1 MLCSLIV
8 SQSIIAILVAF
19 GFALP
24 HNASILWRK
33 CMASDSYRS
42 GNFGNVIANNSC
54 YRNIM
59 GVVIVPIVN
68 ALETSY
74 KR

>member
-1 MLCSLIV
+1 
-8 SQSIIAILVAF
+8 
-19 GFALP
+19 
-24 HNASILWRK
+24 
-33 CMASDSYRS
+33 MASDSYRS
-42 GNFGNVIANNSC
+42 GNLGNVIANNS
-54 YRNIM
+54 YYLNIM